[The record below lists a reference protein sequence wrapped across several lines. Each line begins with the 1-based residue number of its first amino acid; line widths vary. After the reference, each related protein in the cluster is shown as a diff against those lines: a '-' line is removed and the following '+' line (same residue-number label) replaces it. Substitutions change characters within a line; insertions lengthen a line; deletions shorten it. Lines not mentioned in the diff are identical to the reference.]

1 MSLFFARFVS
11 TSGVLYSA
19 PKGLRTFSLF
29 FCTKCGCTFG
39 LCNSHKNCQK
49 HKKSKR
55 SAPHHRG
62 DTPKVQKDIYRYVS
76 ELPAALGELPQ
87 KNAHLH
93 GSVHEISV
101 SCYQENQRI
110 LHCRFFFE
118 TSEKE
123 NRRKCESRDSKL
135 ELRKGNRT
143 IMMFRLQNFVELRFS
158 ILRILLE
165 IFKTL
170 NTSQIIQF

>member
-1 MSLFFARFVS
+1 MEPLVYPRGPLGSWKTRFCHVSLFFARFVS
-11 TSGVLYSA
+11 TFGVLYSA

-49 HKKSKR
+49 HKRSKR

-62 DTPKVQKDIYRYVS
+62 DTPKVQKDIYGYVS

-93 GSVHEISV
+93 GRCMRYLCPATRKISGFCIV
-101 SCYQENQRI
+101 VFSWNKRRIKQKKMWTQRFKVRI
-110 LHCRFFFE
+110 
-118 TSEKE
+118 K
-123 NRRKCESRDSKL
+123 
-135 ELRKGNRT
+135 KGQPNHYD
-143 IMMFRLQNFVELRFS
+143 V
-158 ILRILLE
+158 
-165 IFKTL
+165 
-170 NTSQIIQF
+170 